1 MSLGMAC
8 ECLGTS
14 VCMYGAVGRRKWLAA
29 FSPRQGTVVGFTE
42 MESSGWEV
50 LRNWKQISA

>member
-1 MSLGMAC
+1 MSLGMAW

-14 VCMYGAVGRRKWLAA
+14 VCVCGAVGRRRWLVA
-29 FSPRQGTVVGFTE
+29 FSRRQGTVVGFIE

-50 LRNWKQISA
+50 LRNWKQNSA